1 MAFTKNGEVIH
12 LSVFMVDVE
21 QRVSLPD
28 ANDLPEQSAHAEL
41 AYRVVPGSQT
51 SAKKLGKTF
60 AAVF

>member
-12 LSVFMVDVE
+12 LSFFMVDVE

-41 AYRVVPGSQT
+41 A
-51 SAKKLGKTF
+51 
-60 AAVF
+60 